1 MTDTCPVCTA
11 RDWQHVETHVYR
23 PNGKGLSDYQRLRQR
38 ILFEVW
44 HPGEGEV
51 RLEAVACGEC
61 GFVCYLPRPD
71 DDAISAKY
79 RFLQEHERSIGAV
92 IGGEKG
98 EAKDRRRAKRTMKA
112 LGLNEP
118 GRVLDFGG
126 GDGKLLAPFVDAGHD
141 CYLVDYN
148 TEPLPGVKKLADT
161 LEGVDETFDAIICSH
176 VLEHVAD
183 PLGTLRDLRARL
195 RPGGRIYAEVPSE
208 VWRGIPIE
216 RDPVTHVN
224 FFTVASFGRLF
235 AMAGLP
241 TGATERAGSYGSQ
254 GKPVIVAVAQ
264 RAEGVEETRRR
275 LAPKPVDWARRAVHA
290 GRLPTLRNVRQLV
303 SSLRRR

>member
-1 MTDTCPVCTA
+1 MSDACPVCA
-11 RDWQHVETHVYR
+11 AEDWQHVETYVYR
-23 PNGKGLSDYQRLRQR
+23 PNGAGLSEYQRLRQR

-44 HPGEGEV
+44 HPGADEV
-51 RLEAVACGEC
+51 RLEAVACREC
-61 GFVCYLPRPD
+61 GFACYLPRPD
-71 DDAISAKY
+71 DEAISAKY
-79 RFLQEHERSIGAV
+79 RFLQEHERTIGAV
-92 IGGEKG
+92 IGGPRG
-98 EAKDRRRAKRTMKA
+98 EARDRKRAKRTMKA
-112 LGLNEP
+112 LGLSGP
-118 GRVLDFGG
+118 SRVLDFGG

-148 TEPLPGVKKLADT
+148 TDPLPGVKKLADT
-161 LEGVDETFDAIICSH
+161 LEGVDEQFDAIICSH

-183 PLGTLRDLRARL
+183 PLGTLRDLRERL

-224 FFTVASFGRLF
+224 FFTVASFTRLF

-241 TGATERAGSYGSQ
+241 TWATERAGSYGSQ

-264 RAEGVEETRRR
+264 RAAGVDETRRR
-275 LAPKPVDWARRAVHA
+275 LAPKPADWALRALHS
-290 GRLPTLRNVRQLV
+290 GRLPTWRNVRTLL